1 MDNKKERSL
10 QNIVVVGGG
19 TAGWITALYAKVA
32 LPNSNVT
39 VVESDDIG
47 ILGAGEGATPQLI
60 NALDHLGIPVSFLI
74 SKAGATIKSG
84 IKFTNWKNDGTHYY
98 HSFHVLDS
106 NLGLEGLGVDPYRT
120 SLPPSFVTNIVR
132 DEDVNVI
139 DYISKVC
146 ESGKVPFQV
155 RNYPD
160 LNPYNNIFRF
170 HSTALFSL
178 HFDARKL
185 AQTLKEIAID
195 RGINRV
201 EGVVESTIDDK
212 NGEITQ
218 LVLKNS
224 NDKVDVDFLFDCT
237 GFARVFSLKKYNS
250 PWHSHSSKLPVDTA
264 IPFFLPHEND
274 KIPSYT
280 ESIAMKYGWMWKIPT
295 QERFGCGYV
304 FDSSLVTAED
314 AIKEI
319 EELVGHP
326 IQSPK
331 TFKFSAGYLTQ
342 PWSNN
347 CIAIGLSSGFIEP
360 LEATSIWVTI
370 MSLQY
375 IFANVEVLSST
386 DVRHSEHFNS
396 RFSDVN
402 DQVVDFVYFHYMSG
416 RDDTEFW
423 KKFNNLDNAPEQ
435 VKKIIKAWDYRL
447 PQYDDHLGK
456 LFTLLSW
463 LSVGRGIDRL
473 NVELFQKAHNQS
485 PALQTLSLGYNSLKS
500 RQDFAALHAIDHKHF
515 IEQVNNEV

>member
-1 MDNKKERSL
+1 MSDSRKRSL
-10 QNIVVVGGG
+10 QDVVVVGGG
-19 TAGWITALYAKVA
+19 TAGWLTALYAKVA

-60 NALDHLGIPVSFLI
+60 SVLDYLGIPVSVLI
-74 SKAGATIKSG
+74 SKAGATVKSG

-98 HSFHVLDS
+98 HPFYVLDN
-106 NLGLEGLGVDPYRT
+106 NLGLEGLGVDPHRT
-120 SLPPSFVTNIVR
+120 SLPPSFVTNVVR

-146 ESGKVPFQV
+146 ESLKVPFQV

-160 LNPYNNIFRF
+160 LDPYNNIYRF

-185 AQTLKEIAID
+185 AQTLKEIATD
-195 RGINRV
+195 RGIRRV
-201 EGVVESTIDDK
+201 EGTVESTVD
-212 NGEITQ
+212 NEYGEITQ
-218 LVLKNS
+218 LILKSN
-224 NDKVDVDFLFDCT
+224 NDKIDVDFLFDCT
-237 GFARVFSLKKYNS
+237 GFARVFSQKKYNS
-250 PWHSHSSKLPVDTA
+250 PWHSHSSRLPVDTA
-264 IPFFLPHEND
+264 IPFFLPHDGE
-274 KIPSYT
+274 KIPAYT

-314 AIKEI
+314 AVKEI

-326 IQSPK
+326 IESPK

-360 LEATSIWVTI
+360 LEATSIWTTI

-375 IFANVEVLSST
+375 VFSNVEVLSST
-386 DVRHSEHFNS
+386 DARHAEHFNS

-402 DQVVDFVYFHYMSG
+402 DQIVDFVYFHYMTG

-423 KKFNNLDNAPEQ
+423 KKFNNLDNAPERVQ
-435 VKKIIKAWDYRL
+435 KMLHDWEYRL

-456 LFTLLSW
+456 LFALLSW
-463 LSVGRGIDRL
+463 LSVGRGIGRL
-473 NVELFQKAHNQS
+473 NSKLFKDAYNES
-485 PALQTLSLGYNSLKS
+485 PALQTAALGYNLLKN
-500 RQDFAALHAIDHKHF
+500 RQDFAATYTIDHSDFLRK
-515 IEQVNNEV
+515 VKNEI